1 MRVEVTWANCNT
13 KTLDPI
19 SDAMFSNYDKSFRF
33 QEASVRGLGPCECE
47 VRIFFPSI
55 VVAFSPL
62 TLKTIIAVA
71 SQEHGRSWLCTQTYI
86 VYILYGCSI
95 RALLGSEKR
104 SCRSDLRHLRRG
116 RENSV
121 WKCCWCCI
129 VGSRIGQCKT
139 QSILRCIRSVLWCKC
154 RILSSCKVL

>member
-1 MRVEVTWANCNT
+1 MILLFFFKSYLFFYATAIQPVSHALWKVTSEDGRAFLKKIMGSNFEKMLSLLIFIATIQCINT

-71 SQEHGRSWLCTQTYI
+71 SQEHGRS
-86 VYILYGCSI
+86 
-95 RALLGSEKR
+95 
-104 SCRSDLRHLRRG
+104 
-116 RENSV
+116 
-121 WKCCWCCI
+121 
-129 VGSRIGQCKT
+129 
-139 QSILRCIRSVLWCKC
+139 
-154 RILSSCKVL
+154 

>member
-1 MRVEVTWANCNT
+1 MKPIFLSQKIIMAVSSRSKKMQMLRLLVFIASTQCINT

-71 SQEHGRSWLCTQTYI
+71 SQEHGRS
-86 VYILYGCSI
+86 
-95 RALLGSEKR
+95 
-104 SCRSDLRHLRRG
+104 
-116 RENSV
+116 
-121 WKCCWCCI
+121 
-129 VGSRIGQCKT
+129 
-139 QSILRCIRSVLWCKC
+139 
-154 RILSSCKVL
+154 